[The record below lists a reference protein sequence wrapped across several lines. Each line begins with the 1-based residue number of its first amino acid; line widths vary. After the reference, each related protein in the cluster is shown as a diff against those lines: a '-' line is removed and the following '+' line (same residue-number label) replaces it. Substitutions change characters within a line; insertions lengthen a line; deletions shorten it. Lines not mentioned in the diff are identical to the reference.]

1 MSKEIDLHQTTDASE
16 WAREFKRLFP
26 DSDESLMLTWFANAI
41 MVGHDAAKRID
52 GDTQTFFAIKR
63 DEEPRY
69 IGFDSD
75 EDGENV
81 PYFSAFY
88 KSDLYIDKDEAEGDL
103 KAAKEDGWTGLNT
116 ARIVKVRVEEVDE

>member
-1 MSKEIDLHQTTDASE
+1 MSYYCHSCGTVIEEDEDTLCGKC
-16 WAREFKRLFP
+16 KR
-26 DSDESLMLTWFANAI
+26 T
-41 MVGHDAAKRID
+41 AK
-52 GDTQTFFAIKR
+52 GQTFYVIKR

-88 KSDLYIDKDEAEGDL
+88 KADLYIDKDVAEDDL
-103 KAAKEDGWTGLNT
+103 KAAKEDGWNGLNT
-116 ARIVKVRVEEVDE
+116 ARIVKVRVEEVNDE

>member
-41 MVGHDAAKRID
+41 MVGYDAVKKTDA
-52 GDTQTFFAIKR
+52 DTQIFFCIKR

-69 IGFDSD
+69 WNPGFGWQGKPMLTTSA
-75 EDGENV
+75 GEHNRWRR
-81 PYFSAFY
+81 
-88 KSDLYIDKDEAEGDL
+88 DLDL
-103 KAAKEDGWTGLNT
+103 KALLPDNPT
-116 ARIVKVRVEEVDE
+116 ARIVKVMVEEVGG